1 MTEEKLNV
9 VEVEEPKKCNCPI
22 CTFLRSDEL
31 KKFLAVILAS
41 FIGCS
46 LAILV
51 FAPKKH
57 FPNPKRPH
65 PPYMRMIDRP
75 LPPPGEFRDF
85 DRQGGPE
92 FRRDIPRHHEFRGE
106 APRHHEFRGPH
117 HKMFRGEHKKFD
129 WKCKKDFKRSD
140 KMAKPM
146 PTSQPVKAE

>member
-1 MTEEKLNV
+1 MTEENLNV
-9 VEVEEPKKCNCPI
+9 VEVQEQKKCDCPS
-22 CTFLRSDEL
+22 CTCLRSDEL

-57 FPNPKRPH
+57 FPHSKRPH
-65 PPYMRMIDRP
+65 PPYMRVMDRP

-106 APRHHEFRGPH
+106 APRHHEYRGSH
-117 HKMFRGEHKKFD
+117 HKMFRGEHKNFD
-129 WKCKKDFKRSD
+129 GKCKKDFKRPD
-140 KMAKPM
+140 KMDRPM
-146 PTSQPVKAE
+146 PTPQPVRAE